1 MLIHAYELRTML
13 LVLADH
19 TNAGQFF
26 KVSVCEF
33 VFLLEP

>member
-26 KVSVCEF
+26 KGSVME
-33 VFLLEP
+33 VDEWL